1 MLNKI
6 KEKYLLVCSVIVLFM
21 ILVVLVSGKKDV
33 SYKKPTINKEEII
46 SLLDNIQDNYTLSI
60 EENLNNTITNYIY
73 YNDSKIELYEK
84 ENNNIGYLK
93 YNDKL
98 YSVSN
103 EDYKITEVSK
113 IDFVSDEYYN
123 VGFLKKVIDRCN
135 FVYKDS
141 NTVSCKIRKSEYYD
155 IYNNIYN
162 TNYGNEGS
170 EQLDIT
176 IFYSTKINSIKI
188 DYTSNNDIKIY
199 NLKFTNI
206 GNTDFS
212 SIFEYYKDKLK

>member
-6 KEKYLLVCSVIVLFM
+6 KEKYLLVCSVLVLFM
-21 ILVVLVSGKKDV
+21 ILVVLVSGKKYV
-33 SYKKPTINKEEII
+33 SYKKPTIDKEEII
-46 SLLDNIQDNYTLSI
+46 SLLDNIQDNYSLSI

-103 EDYKITEVSK
+103 EDYKLTEVSK

-135 FVYKDS
+135 FEYKDS

-155 IYNNIYN
+155 IYNDIYN